1 MWLGPVLVSDLDNGL
16 YVMEERET
24 RDISALNKGF

>member
-1 MWLGPVLVSDLDNGL
+1 MWLGPVLDLDNGL